1 MARAEVQMVIDMLRS
16 SPILPDAPIEELRS
30 AMEMMAT
37 TMPPPADVAYEA
49 VDAGGVPA
57 EWATAETASPGCVLL
72 YLHGGG
78 YNIGSVRTHRMLT
91 GGISRAAGLPVL
103 SVDYRLAP
111 ENPFPAAV
119 EDAVLA
125 YRFILNSGVAP
136 AKIAIAGDSAGGGLT
151 AAALVAL
158 REGGDP
164 LPGAA
169 VCLSPW
175 LDLTQSGDSM
185 TARAALDP
193 MVNKQAL
200 DRMAAGY
207 LGDQDARTPTAS
219 PLFADLSGLP
229 PILIHV
235 GSAETLLDDSVRF
248 AERVRKAGGDVELE
262 VWDDMIH
269 VFHAFAPLLPE
280 ATQGIE
286 KIADFLRRKLG

>member
-1 MARAEVQMVIDMLRS
+1 MASAELKMVIDMLRS
-16 SPILPDAPIEELRS
+16 SPILADAPIEELRS
-30 AMEMMAT
+30 GMEMMAT
-37 TMPPPADVAYEA
+37 TMPPPADVKYQA

-57 EWATAETASPGCVLL
+57 EWATAETASAGRVLL

-78 YNIGSVRTHRMLT
+78 YNIGSVRTHRALT
-91 GGISRAAGLPVL
+91 GAISRAARLPIL

-111 ENPFPAAV
+111 ENRFPAAV
-119 EDAVLA
+119 EDAVLV
-125 YRFILNSGVAP
+125 YRYVVKSGVAP

-151 AAALVAL
+151 AATLVAL
-158 REGGDP
+158 RESGDP
-164 LPGAA
+164 QPGAA
-169 VCLSPW
+169 VCISPW
-175 LDLTQSGDSM
+175 LDLTQSGESI

-193 MVNKQAL
+193 MVSKQAL
-200 DRMAAGY
+200 DRMAAAY

-219 PLFADLSGLP
+219 PLFADLSGLA

-262 VWDDMIH
+262 VWEDMIH

-286 KIADFLRRKLG
+286 KVADFLRRKLG